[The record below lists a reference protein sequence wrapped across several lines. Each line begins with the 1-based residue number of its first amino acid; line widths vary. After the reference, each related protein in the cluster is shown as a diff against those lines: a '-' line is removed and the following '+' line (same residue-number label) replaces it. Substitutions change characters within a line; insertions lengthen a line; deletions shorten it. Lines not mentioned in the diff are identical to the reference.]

1 MIDVEFKMAMGFTY
15 GTINRKKIG
24 VLGTI
29 TSLIG
34 CH

>member
-1 MIDVEFKMAMGFTY
+1 MAYGFVY
-15 GTINRKKIG
+15 GTISRKNIG
-24 VLGTI
+24 ILGTI